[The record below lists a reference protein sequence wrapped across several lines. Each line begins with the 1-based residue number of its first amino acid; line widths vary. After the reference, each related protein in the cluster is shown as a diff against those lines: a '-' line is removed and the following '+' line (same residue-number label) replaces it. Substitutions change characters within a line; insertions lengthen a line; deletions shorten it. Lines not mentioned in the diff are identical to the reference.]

1 MGPAL
6 AQFEGHKP
14 CQQRGW
20 IKLTNNAFDVA
31 ETSRYRMH
39 RNDVAVS
46 CRRQGDEAQIENRV
60 CKARIVLEG
69 YSLESI
75 GKQQANKYEQRP
87 ERDSDKQVQQ
97 DRAENSMLGDA
108 ATAKH
113 SLSKYR
119 SERDRNGEPS
129 ASQSIE
135 IIWPWR
141 EIQTQ
146 HEDNDI
152 SDKADRHHGQGRE
165 VF

>member
-1 MGPAL
+1 
-6 AQFEGHKP
+6 
-14 CQQRGW
+14 
-20 IKLTNNAFDVA
+20 
-31 ETSRYRMH
+31 MH
-39 RNDVAVS
+39 RNDVSVS

-60 CKARIVLEG
+60 CEARIVLEG

-97 DRAENSMLGDA
+97 DRAENSMVGDA
-108 ATAKH
+108 ATSKH

-135 IIWPWR
+135 IVWP
-141 EIQTQ
+141 
-146 HEDNDI
+146 
-152 SDKADRHHGQGRE
+152 
-165 VF
+165 

>member
-1 MGPAL
+1 
-6 AQFEGHKP
+6 
-14 CQQRGW
+14 
-20 IKLTNNAFDVA
+20 
-31 ETSRYRMH
+31 MH

-60 CKARIVLEG
+60 CKARIVFEG

-75 GKQQANKYEQRP
+75 GKRQANKYEQGP

-97 DRAENSMLGDA
+97 DRAYNSMVGDS
-108 ATAKH
+108 ATSEY
-113 SLSKYR
+113 SLSNDH

-129 ASQSIE
+129 ASQSVE

-146 HEDNDI
+146 YEDDDI
-152 SDKADRHHGQGRE
+152 SDKADRHHGHGPRGSRR
-165 VF
+165 